1 MSECHKTNTTSQSQL
16 KLCLECKN
24 SWTEA
29 QFEAL
34 NRMKSAERE
43 TYLVWFS
50 PQGIVQRKG
59 RFKIKSHYA
68 QRAYDIAAVYAKM
81 YLGAGEFQ
89 QFPLLKKHPGLFYW
103 MGLAAFASKTVGCS
117 LENPWVKNPEKE
129 VKKYADKLRDISLK
143 LPYPVSVNTAALAI
157 SAPTLVEVF
166 SSMDKMLG
174 KGNIWLFLDVM
185 PWHYLYAK
193 DREAFQR
200 CRAQRKYGML
210 PEVLQEDLER
220 VDGFKETVGNKSM
233 DFSDSVKQYILES
246 FQALDDALKAKNDED
261 RAAAKL
267 RHLMRLAYHEQ
278 EIILQKIMYNSF
290 IFEKYLEVSRYLEKN
305 HPDLYREM
313 PQNELHL
320 VASCKIKRGQERFLS
335 AAPKGIVLENLTQR
349 MKWIADAADLYHRRM
364 SKPVDKQFLEEQ
376 LRILANG
383 KKADGKE
390 HA

>member
-1 MSECHKTNTTSQSQL
+1 MSECYKTNTTPQSQL
-16 KLCLECKN
+16 KLCLECQN

-117 LENPWVKNPEKE
+117 LENPWVKDPGKQ
-129 VKKYADKLRDISLK
+129 VKRHIDTLKYKSK
-143 LPYPVSVNTAALAI
+143 VPLPTPVNMATLSV
-157 SAPTLVEVF
+157 PTLVEVF

-200 CRAQRKYGML
+200 CRVQRKYGML
-210 PEVLQEDLER
+210 PEVMQEDLER
-220 VDGFKETVGNKSM
+220 VDGFEETVGNKSM
-233 DFSDSVKQYILES
+233 DFSDSGKQYILKA
-246 FQALDDALKAKNDED
+246 FTALDRALVFLKQN
-261 RAAAKL
+261 RADSAAKEKL
-267 RHLMRLAYHEQ
+267 THLLRLADHEQ

-290 IFEKYLEVSRYLEKN
+290 IFKKYLEVSRYLESN

-320 VASCKIKRGQERFLS
+320 VASCKIKRGEERFLS
-335 AAPKGIVLENLTQR
+335 AAPKGIVLENLKQR

-383 KKADGKE
+383 KKADGTE

>member
-1 MSECHKTNTTSQSQL
+1 
-16 KLCLECKN
+16 
-24 SWTEA
+24 
-29 QFEAL
+29 
-34 NRMKSAERE
+34 MKSAERE

-117 LENPWVKNPEKE
+117 LENLWVKDPGKQ
-129 VKKYADKLRDISLK
+129 VKRHIDTLKYKSK
-143 LPYPVSVNTAALAI
+143 VPLPTPVNMATLSV
-157 SAPTLVEVF
+157 PTLVEVF

-193 DREAFQR
+193 DRQAFQR

-210 PEVLQEDLER
+210 PEVMQEDLER
-220 VDGFKETVGNKSM
+220 VDGFEETVGNKSM

-246 FQALDDALKAKNDED
+246 FQALDDALKKNRAHDI
-261 RAAAKL
+261 AAAKL
-267 RHLMRLAYHEQ
+267 EHLMLLAYHEQ

-290 IFEKYLEVSRYLEKN
+290 VFKKYLEVSRYLEKN

-335 AAPKGIVLENLTQR
+335 AAPKGIVLENLDQR
-349 MKWIADAADLYHRRM
+349 MSWIADAADLYHRKM
-364 SKPVDKQFLEEQ
+364 NDSVDKQFLEEQ

>member
-1 MSECHKTNTTSQSQL
+1 MSQCYKTNTTPQSQQ
-16 KLCLECKN
+16 KLCFGCQN
-24 SWTEA
+24 AWAEA

-50 PQGIVQRKG
+50 PQGVVKRQG
-59 RFKIKSHYA
+59 RYKIKSHYA

-117 LENPWVKNPEKE
+117 LENPWVKDPGKQ
-129 VKKYADKLRDISLK
+129 VKRHIDTLK
-143 LPYPVSVNTAALAI
+143 HKSKVPLPTSVNMVTLPV
-157 SAPTLVEVF
+157 PTLVEVF

-185 PWHYLYAK
+185 PWHYVYAQDKETFKLCRAERAYAK
-193 DREAFQR
+193 
-200 CRAQRKYGML
+200 L
-210 PEVLQEDLER
+210 PEVMREDLER
-220 VDGFKETVGNKSM
+220 VDSFKETVGNKSM
-233 DFSDSVKQYILES
+233 DFSDSGKQYILES

-290 IFEKYLEVSRYLEKN
+290 IFKKYLEVSRYLEKN

-335 AAPKGIVLENLTQR
+335 AAPKGIVLENLNQR
-349 MKWIADAADLYHRRM
+349 MKWIGNAAEKYHRLM
-364 SKPVDKQFLEEQ
+364 GDDVTKTFLEEQ

-383 KKADGKE
+383 KKADGKD